1 MNARPTMKTRLAALG
16 LIALPLLLA
25 GCGNKGP
32 LILPPKNIP
41 APAPEQTSP
50 IDDATVPPADGAGDA
65 LTPPNPVDD
74 SSTDTVPAPL
84 EDVPAPQAEPDDG
97 GRG

>member
-1 MNARPTMKTRLAALG
+1 MNARLTMKTRLAALG

-32 LILPPKNIP
+32 LILPPRNIP
-41 APAPEQTSP
+41 APAPAQTP
-50 IDDATVPPADGAGDA
+50 ADDATVPPSDGTDDA

-74 SSTDTVPAPL
+74 SSSDTTPAPL
-84 EDVPAPQAEPDDG
+84 QDVPAPQGEPDDG